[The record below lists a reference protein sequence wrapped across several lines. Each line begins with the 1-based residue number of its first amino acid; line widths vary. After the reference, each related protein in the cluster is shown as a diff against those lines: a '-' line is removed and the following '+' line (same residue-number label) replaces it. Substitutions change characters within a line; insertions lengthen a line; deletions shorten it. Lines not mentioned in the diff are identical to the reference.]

1 MDLLGPNLQKFK
13 DDFEKNPKKAIENFE
28 KLNDKQKQALLNQLD
43 DKLDDKLK
51 GQLER
56 MRSPDAV
63 GGVFTPVEVITE
75 NDFPLENSTQ
85 ESIDTKFQA
94 SSAKMPP
101 PRSIKSVNNMTRS
114 DVVRYEFEISEE
126 NLNKKNPGDEGYH
139 KLLINGKT
147 DLTRKS
153 LGEEVFNQFSDM
165 LHCLFDDPEGIP
177 EILEDL
183 DKGKSWKI

>member
-63 GGVFTPVEVITE
+63 GGVFFTPVEVITE

-94 SSAKMPP
+94 SSQKCHHLE
-101 PRSIKSVNNMTRS
+101 VL
-114 DVVRYEFEISEE
+114 
-126 NLNKKNPGDEGYH
+126 NL
-139 KLLINGKT
+139 
-147 DLTRKS
+147 
-153 LGEEVFNQFSDM
+153 
-165 LHCLFDDPEGIP
+165 
-177 EILEDL
+177 
-183 DKGKSWKI
+183 